1 MRREKSTFQDG
12 RLSQNT
18 ECIVDRGA
26 RHKVSHGTIIT
37 QVLPHPRWLT
47 HVDGHFLSSDADHT
61 DISGS
66 ARARP
71 RSGVRASIDA
81 SSTMLGRSLNGVAR
95 TRSSQGSKLR
105 PQRRLHS
112 NGRRT
117 FLNSMPLPFAS
128 ALSDCLRTWTATRP
142 AGRSVSPSRSDGRGA
157 GARENEGH

>member
-1 MRREKSTFQDG
+1 MRQKKSTFQDG

-37 QVLPHPRWLT
+37 QVLPHRRWLT
-47 HVDGHFLSSDADHT
+47 HADGHFFSSGAVQT

-71 RSGVRASIDA
+71 RSGVRASVGTV
-81 SSTMLGRSLNGVAR
+81 STMLGRSLNGVAR

-105 PQRRLHS
+105 PHRRLHS
-112 NGRRT
+112 NGLRT
-117 FLNSMPLPFAS
+117 FFLELNTPGCHRFAS
-128 ALSDCLRTWTATRP
+128 ALSDCLRTWTGTRP
-142 AGRSVSPSRSDGRGA
+142 VVRCVCPCRSRW
-157 GARENEGH
+157 